1 MAAFTTGAAP
11 GVEMLVP
18 TISIF
23 IGFPSS
29 WTLLYL
35 FTAATASCLREKTTS
50 AVPYEKEFF
59 FLNYSTTERID
70 QNDQIKPTEQD
81 TFDLPLLS

>member
-1 MAAFTTGAAP
+1 MKFPIGPFAAGATP

-35 FTAATASCLREKTTS
+35 FTAATASPRREKTTS
-50 AVPYEKEFF
+50 AVPYEKDFF
-59 FLNYSTTERID
+59 SKL
-70 QNDQIKPTEQD
+70 
-81 TFDLPLLS
+81 